1 MTIREY
7 IKDNNITTEEIEIL
21 NRNGGCIICV
31 TPIGNVIDDYLDN
44 EIIEAKKIVCH
55 HFVYVGTDYTLG
67 GGMEPID
74 TYFRYTIRIKTKK
87 TKKA

>member
-7 IKDNNITTEEIEIL
+7 IKDQNITTEEIEIL
-21 NRNGGCIICV
+21 NRYGGCIACIM
-31 TPIGNVIDDYLDN
+31 PIGNVIDDYLDN

-55 HFVYVGTDYTLG
+55 HFVCVGTDYTLG